1 MQIYIVALV
10 KNQYKLYILIGFT
23 FDLSIKKMFWQHFM
37 KGLMNKTMAIDQQ
50 WEPQRGKGSG
60 WDIGS

>member
-1 MQIYIVALV
+1 
-10 KNQYKLYILIGFT
+10 
-23 FDLSIKKMFWQHFM
+23 MFWQHFM